1 MLCSNWFNSN
11 VTNEYPQPFY
21 MGVPHGVCVTLNVVA
36 FNDVFLATLGTFDL
50 SLDIEIEGSVILE
63 KGSL

>member
-1 MLCSNWFNSN
+1 
-11 VTNEYPQPFY
+11 